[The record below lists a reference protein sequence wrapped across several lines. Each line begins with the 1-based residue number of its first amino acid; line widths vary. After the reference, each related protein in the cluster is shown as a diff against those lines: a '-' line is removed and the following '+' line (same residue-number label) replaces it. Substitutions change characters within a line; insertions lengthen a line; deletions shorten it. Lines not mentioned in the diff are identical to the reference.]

1 MLSFVGGRGMVSQP
15 KQRSSGGERIGVHKP
30 KPGNGQEPL
39 FSWPGARTCAYSGQL
54 FLPPLRTSPEL
65 GGFSP
70 SLWKKV
76 RGGFSW
82 KRGFLSWFLDEEA
95 SYISACLSRWLRVDE
110 RGLLLEEGPPQSSN
124 QPGQEVGRKSRSI
137 VQKGQGAPSS
147 SAWRV
152 ANTTCGN
159 SELRGT

>member
-1 MLSFVGGRGMVSQP
+1 MVSQP

-30 KPGNGQEPL
+30 KAGNGREPL
-39 FSWPGARTCAYSGQL
+39 FHGPVLAPALTLGSFSSPHCT
-54 FLPPLRTSPEL
+54 PPLRW
-65 GGFSP
+65 GRFSP

-95 SYISACLSRWLRVDE
+95 YISACLSRWLRVDK

-124 QPGQEVGRKSRSI
+124 QTGQEVGRKSRSV
-137 VQKGQGAPSS
+137 VQKGQGTPSS

-152 ANTTCGN
+152 ANKTCGN